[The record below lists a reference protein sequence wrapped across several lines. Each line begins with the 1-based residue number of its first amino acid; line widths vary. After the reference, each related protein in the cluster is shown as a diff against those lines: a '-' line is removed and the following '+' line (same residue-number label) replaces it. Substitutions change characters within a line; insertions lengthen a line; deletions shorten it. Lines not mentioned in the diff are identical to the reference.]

1 MKNRIL
7 MRFLVL
13 VCCSA
18 SLMCAGCAKKVF
30 TIGGL
35 FPMSGPLAFFGNESK
50 DGIMLAI
57 DKINAEGGVLGS
69 NLVLICED
77 DEGNPDKAVKV
88 FNKLVTKDKVSIVIG
103 SSISGTTIPVSALA
117 QQSKVILISPT
128 ATNIAVTQPGDYVF
142 RACFIDPFQGVVGA
156 EFAYNT
162 LGNRRAAILYDGDAA
177 YNTGLAEAFSD
188 HFKVLG
194 GEVVANET
202 YKSGDTDFS
211 AQVSFIKS
219 VNPDVVYLPNYF
231 NDAAIQ
237 AKELRDEGINC
248 VLVGGDGWDG
258 LIDIATDDLLNCY
271 WSSGFAADTSDPWG
285 MAFARE
291 FEARYHRP
299 ATQYSALS
307 YDAMMIVV
315 DGIRAA
321 GTFAASAVKDT
332 MARTNG
338 NYVTGSMQFDSDR
351 NPIKGA
357 AINEIVKNNGKFAN
371 AYKITINPK

>member
-1 MKNRIL
+1 MKNR
-7 MRFLVL
+7 FLIRLLIFVCCFVSL
-13 VCCSA
+13 VCA
-18 SLMCAGCAKKVF
+18 SCAKKIF
-30 TIGGL
+30 TVGAF
-35 FPMSGPLAFFGNESK
+35 FPMSGPLGYFGNESK
-50 DGIMLAI
+50 DGVMMAI
-57 DKINAEGGVLGS
+57 DKINAEGGLLGS
-69 NLVLICED
+69 NLVLVCED

-88 FNKLVTKDKVSIVIG
+88 FTKLMEKDKVSIVIG
-103 SSISGTTIPVSALA
+103 SSISGTTIPVSPLA
-117 QQSKVILISPT
+117 QQNKVILISPT
-128 ATNIAVTQPGDYVF
+128 ATNIAVTQPGDYIF

-177 YNTGLAEAFSD
+177 YNTGLAEAFSE

-194 GEVVANET
+194 GEVLANEV
-202 YKSGDTDFS
+202 YKSGETDFDT
-211 AQVSFIKS
+211 QVGLIKS

-237 AKELRDEGINC
+237 ARQLRAEGINC
-248 VLVGGDGWDG
+248 TLIGGDGWDG
-258 LIDIATDDLLNCY
+258 LTDIATDDLLNSF

-285 MAFARE
+285 MAFVRE

-307 YDAMMIVV
+307 YDAMMIVAN
-315 DGIRAA
+315 GIREA
-321 GTFAASAVKDT
+321 GTFTTSAVKNA

-338 NYVTGSMQFDSDR
+338 DYVTGSIRFDSDR
-351 NPIKGA
+351 NAIKGA
-357 AINEIVKNNGKFAN
+357 AINEIVKRNGQFTN